1 VARLSSNILTASG
14 YSGQG
19 VALATLAG
27 KVMAD
32 AIGGTAERMVLLS
45 EIPTYPFPG
54 GRYLRWP
61 LLVLAMSY
69 YALRD
74 RL

>member
-1 VARLSSNILTASG
+1 MGDVPYLKGSVPPETVAM
-14 YSGQG
+14 
-19 VALATLAG
+19 ATLAG
-27 KVMAD
+27 QILAD
-32 AIGGTAERMVLLS
+32 AIGGTMERFDVLS
-45 EIPTYPFPG
+45 SVPSMRFPG
-54 GRYLRWP
+54 GRALRWP